1 VLKGGKTFGEKRY
14 AYLSILP
21 VVLIV
26 ALFTVYP
33 ISYALWASFRQI
45 VFYQPYHTPFIGWG
59 NYREVIS
66 SDYFRKAWEI
76 TLIYTGIAL
85 PSVSAIGLGIALLL
99 NTKLKATG
107 VLRVLIL
114 LPWAVPA
121 VVSGIL
127 WGWIFNSTYGAFN
140 GLLYSVGLIDKYIP
154 LLSRAKTALL
164 CVVFAHIWKEV
175 PLAAILY
182 LAGLQTIPNE
192 LYDAA
197 KVDGAGVFT
206 CFRHVT
212 VPLLKAIF
220 LIVIIYETIIGVVTF
235 DLLYVMTGGGPGG
248 TTSLI
253 SYFIYEELFRAFNF
267 GHGAALSFILVVAML
282 ALIIGYLKLLPRQE
296 VY

>member
-1 VLKGGKTFGEKRY
+1 MLKPGKMSAEKRY

-21 VVLIV
+21 VALII

-33 ISYALWASFRQI
+33 IFYALWTSFREI
-45 VFYQPYHTPFIGWG
+45 VLYKPYHTPFIGWR
-59 NYREVIS
+59 NYQEVIS
-66 SDYFRKAWEI
+66 SDYFRKAWET
-76 TLIYTGIAL
+76 TLTYTAIAL
-85 PSVSAIGLGIALLL
+85 PSVSAMGLGIALLL

-127 WGWIFNSTYGAFN
+127 WAWIFNSTYGAFN
-140 GLLYSVGLIDKYIP
+140 GLLYSLGLIDKYIP
-154 LLSRAKTALL
+154 LLSRPNTALL

-182 LAGLQTIPNE
+182 LSGLQTIPNE

-197 KVDGAGVFT
+197 KVDGAGGFT
-206 CFRHVT
+206 CFRHIT
-212 VPLLKAIF
+212 VPLLKAIV
-220 LIVIIYETIIGVVTF
+220 LIVIIYETIIGIITF

-248 TTSLI
+248 ATSLI
-253 SYFIYEELFRAFNF
+253 SYFIYEELFRALNF

-282 ALIIGYLKLLPRQE
+282 VLIIGYLKLLPSQE

>member
-1 VLKGGKTFGEKRY
+1 MLKRGKMPAEKRY

-33 ISYALWASFRQI
+33 IIYALWTSFRQI
-45 VFYQPYHTPFIGWG
+45 VLYEPYYTPFIGLR

-66 SDYFRKAWEI
+66 SDYFREAWQ
-76 TLIYTGIAL
+76 TSLIYTGIAL
-85 PSVSAIGLGIALLL
+85 PSVSAMGLGIALLL

-127 WGWIFNSTYGAFN
+127 WAWIFNSTYGSFN
-140 GLLYSVGLIDKYIP
+140 GLLYSLGLIDRYIP
-154 LLSRAKTALL
+154 LLSRPNTALL

-182 LAGLQTIPNE
+182 LSGLQTIPNE

-197 KVDGAGVFT
+197 KVDGAGGFT
-206 CFRHVT
+206 CFRHIT
-212 VPLLKAIF
+212 VPLLKAIV
-220 LIVIIYETIIGVVTF
+220 LIVMIYETIIGIITF

-248 TTSLI
+248 ATSLI

-282 ALIIGYLKLLPRQE
+282 VLIIAYLKLLPSRE